1 MKKETWRRVDDCL
14 ADALELPMGERAAF
28 LALHLGDDEEALAQ
42 ALRLVGG
49 AAGAGVGG
57 AEGGR
62 VGVFAGG
69 TGCSCGGLY
78 GGWWEGFVRE
88 PGASVKLA
96 AACESDSGEDVI
108 EVGEGIPQDGPTFC
122 ARSTASPERD
132 LGWLERLANRGGWS
146 DALCMYLGF

>member
-14 ADALELPMGERAAF
+14 GDALELPMGERAAF

-42 ALRLVGG
+42 ASRLVGG

-62 VGVFAGG
+62 VAVFAGG

-78 GGWWEGFVRE
+78 GGW
-88 PGASVKLA
+88 
-96 AACESDSGEDVI
+96 
-108 EVGEGIPQDGPTFC
+108 
-122 ARSTASPERD
+122 
-132 LGWLERLANRGGWS
+132 
-146 DALCMYLGF
+146 